1 MTIHLGCTLPH
12 TSCNQPGQRSGE
24 HEPACLCKARLPP
37 LFGLAPGG
45 VCRAASVAGRA
56 VRSYR
61 TLSPLPLPVS
71 GHEAVCFLW
80 HFPWSRLRRTLSG
93 TVSPWSPDFPHNAP
107 DPGRIRGIAR
117 SSSQLVSGIALEH
130 VSLRWKRLMESNQFT
145 RPGGSRGAML
155 LYRARDATTPMDGFD
170 PQIRIILGCPTKND
184 EPDRIQ
190 PDRIQ
195 RVDRLYGF
203 G

>member
-45 VCRAASVAGRA
+45 VCRAASVTGRA

-107 DPGRIRGIAR
+107 RSRKDPWHCAI
-117 SSSQLVSGIALEH
+117 
-130 VSLRWKRLMESNQFT
+130 
-145 RPGGSRGAML
+145 
-155 LYRARDATTPMDGFD
+155 
-170 PQIRIILGCPTKND
+170 
-184 EPDRIQ
+184 IQ
-190 PDRIQ
+190 PTGVICIVSIIAAQIHPLPASPHEAAQAEWAPSTSPSVATVETSARPSHSSG
-195 RVDRLYGF
+195 RKCSWKARTTVAVPASYNPVTSTPYP
-203 G
+203 